1 MLRLFLRLYIILA
14 IGLAAA
20 IWLVNYTFD
29 ELLPEANETYN
40 REALRGPAYG
50 LVEQLRPVAG
60 EARAARL
67 AELQPHYGLRLAL
80 VQRDQL
86 AMTEREKQLL
96 AAGQLLV
103 RGDFMEFL

>member
-14 IGLAAA
+14 IGLAGA

-50 LVEQLRPVAG
+50 LVEQLRPVTG
-60 EARAARL
+60 KRAPPAWPSCNRTMGC
-67 AELQPHYGLRLAL
+67 AWRWCSG
-80 VQRDQL
+80 
-86 AMTEREKQLL
+86 TS
-96 AAGQLLV
+96 
-103 RGDFMEFL
+103 